1 MKRVLIPTDFSD
13 CANHA
18 TSIGMELAK
27 KLKSEV
33 SFLHLMNTPVDWS
46 KLSLEKENLYPETKG
61 AIGAAKDELLK
72 LERRAEKIGVEANS
86 LLLFN
91 QGIEEIQNYISKEK
105 YCLVVM
111 GTHGEKGMEKLM
123 GTNTQNVL
131 KHSPVPVLSVKQ
143 TDKPTPLK
151 KIGIASDF
159 QKESLESFN
168 DILEL
173 IKRFGM
179 EIEVVYINTPYTFME
194 SNQIEQAMDA
204 FLSQQTD
211 INEKRFVYNA
221 KNEER
226 GIGMYIS
233 SEKPDM
239 IATITR
245 QHSGL
250 EKIFRPGVTENIIN
264 HFKLPVLTINQ
275 KN

>member
-18 TSIGMELAK
+18 TNIGMELAK

-33 SFLHLMNTPVDWS
+33 SFLHLINTPVDWS
-46 KLSLEKENLYPETKG
+46 KLSLEKESLYPETKA
-61 AIGAAKDELLK
+61 AIGQAKDNLLK

-111 GTHGEKGMEKLM
+111 GTHGEKGMQKLM
-123 GTNTQNVL
+123 GSNTQNVL
-131 KHSPVPVLSVKQ
+131 KHSPVPVLSVKKA
-143 TDKPTPLK
+143 DKSAPLK

-159 QKESLESFN
+159 QEESIKSFN
-168 DILEL
+168 EILEL
-173 IKRFGM
+173 VKKLAI

-211 INEKRFVYNA
+211 VREKRFVFNA
-221 KNEER
+221 KSEER
-226 GIGMYIS
+226 GIGMYIA

-239 IATITR
+239 LATITR

-264 HFKLPVLTINQ
+264 HFDLPVLSINI
-275 KN
+275 NR

>member
-1 MKRVLIPTDFSD
+1 MKRVLIPTDFSE

-18 TSIGMELAK
+18 TNIGMELAK
-27 KLKSEV
+27 KMNSEV

-46 KLSLEKENLYPETKG
+46 KLSLEKENLYPETKV
-61 AIGAAKDELLK
+61 AIGTAKDELLK

-91 QGIEEIQNYISKEK
+91 QGIEEIHNYISKEK

-111 GTHGEKGMEKLM
+111 GTHGEKGMQKLM
-123 GTNTQNVL
+123 GSNTQNVL
-131 KHSPVPVLSVKQ
+131 KQSPVPVLSVKQ
-143 TDKPTPLK
+143 SDKSAPMK

-159 QKESLESFN
+159 QEESLRSFN
-168 DILEL
+168 EILEL
-173 IKRFGM
+173 IKKIGI
-179 EIEVVYINTPYTFME
+179 EIDVVYINTPYTFME
-194 SNQIEQAMDA
+194 SNQIEQAMDS
-204 FLSQQTD
+204 FLGEQTEVK
-211 INEKRFVYNA
+211 EKRLVYNA

-226 GIGMYIS
+226 GIGMYIA

-250 EKIFRPGVTENIIN
+250 EKIFRPGVTESIIN
-264 HFKLPVLTINQ
+264 HFELPVLSINQ